1 MKEVLIIGAGQLG
14 ERSIQ
19 SLLHKNSKYKISFYE
34 KNIERSDFIKNTYNV
49 NQINSIDNLVRYDVI
64 HVATTSKGRHEILKN
79 NTIKKNCLVLV
90 EKPTASNINELK
102 DQASW
107 TNKQN
112 YLVNLNRRYF
122 PVNQKIQEILKGPF
136 TLECFAKDLHIFGN
150 ISHFLDLMRFFGV
163 KSEYSIRL
171 DDAFKIF
178 DTKRSGYK
186 DIRGKL
192 ILEYEC
198 GSKLSLIDDSEVNQQ
213 GYIYKYTYNNK
224 VFSYNELERKILD
237 NNLLDDSI
245 SPTTDL
251 LKYHSELFEIVTK
264 DFESNMCLLPNIYNV
279 SNDNI
284 SAYKKIHEVF
294 DISPDK
300 ILPIS

>member
-1 MKEVLIIGAGQLG
+1 M
-14 ERSIQ
+14 
-19 SLLHKNSKYKISFYE
+19 
-34 KNIERSDFIKNTYNV
+34 
-49 NQINSIDNLVRYDVI
+49 
-64 HVATTSKGRHEILKN
+64 
-79 NTIKKNCLVLV
+79 
-90 EKPTASNINELK
+90 
-102 DQASW
+102 
-107 TNKQN
+107 
-112 YLVNLNRRYF
+112 
-122 PVNQKIQEILKGPF
+122 
-136 TLECFAKDLHIFGN
+136 
-150 ISHFLDLMRFFGV
+150 
-163 KSEYSIRL
+163 

-178 DTKRSGYK
+178 DTKRSGYQ

-284 SAYKKIHEVF
+284 STYKKIHEVF